1 MNGTSCKSSWE
12 DADRHT
18 HWLIDRT
25 APCVPQIADLDAK
38 LWIQESSAELFA
50 FNDHLPQSMYG
61 ALVEKLKTVGTA
73 SGFGINEGRS
83 EGEKKDGTT
92 TSEQEITCIRANCA
106 IHHLHTLHFWK
117 QFVKYVSNLSLYSV
131 YEFEHTFDVL

>member
-1 MNGTSCKSSWE
+1 M
-12 DADRHT
+12 
-18 HWLIDRT
+18 
-25 APCVPQIADLDAK
+25 PQIADLDAK
-38 LWIQESSAELFA
+38 LWIQESSAEVFA

-61 ALVEKLKTVGTA
+61 ALVEKLKTVGTP

-106 IHHLHTLHFWK
+106 IHHLHTLHF
-117 QFVKYVSNLSLYSV
+117 
-131 YEFEHTFDVL
+131 